1 MHDKARVLSEQLDG
15 CGVDEEYDLIRAQKT
30 ELGEK
35 FPELMLATYRISR
48 KWRVRV
54 SCVFFSIHYAR
65 DAEAAVQLGLQA
77 IKDRSKVVRYRAC
90 MLLAWS
96 LRSDALPALR
106 EALATCESQETK
118 EDLEAAIDA
127 IENNNSNYFVDRDHS
142 GRVTLNA

>member
-1 MHDKARVLSEQLDG
+1 MQDRARVLSEQLDG

-30 ELGEK
+30 ELGAK
-35 FPELMLATYRISR
+35 FPELMLETYKLSR

-65 DAEAAVQLGLQA
+65 DSVAAVQLGLQA

-96 LRSDALPALR
+96 LRTDALPTLR
-106 EALATCESQETK
+106 EALAQSESPETMA
-118 EDLEAAIDA
+118 DLEAAIDA

-142 GRVTLNA
+142 GRVTMNA